1 MDSFKIRMH
10 KYQSD
15 NQDLCGGNPQKMGS
29 ENPWPRPS
37 TLTLYPE
44 TSFAVM
50 HSSYSYSKSPS
61 HLPIPYRSRDG
72 EGGLS
77 NLSGYVLVEHWLWVR
92 VSFWLTRALN
102 ISKSFLWLLGPLYKN
117 ISVPTGKDRVI
128 MEERLWPLTVKF
140 LPKSVYPVKC
150 LCNFI

>member
-15 NQDLCGGNPQKMGS
+15 NQDLCGGNPQKMGT

-61 HLPIPYRSRDG
+61 HQ
-72 EGGLS
+72 GGLN
-77 NLSGYVLVEHWLWVR
+77 NLSGYVLVEHWLLVR
-92 VSFWLTRALN
+92 VSF
-102 ISKSFLWLLGPLYKN
+102 
-117 ISVPTGKDRVI
+117 
-128 MEERLWPLTVKF
+128 
-140 LPKSVYPVKC
+140 
-150 LCNFI
+150 